1 MSAIGKNS
9 RASRESKDS
18 PGPLQLPLGIRL
30 NDECRFENYHISEA
44 NQPLLDALLDA
55 SPPDLLYI
63 CSQPQQ
69 GLSHLLQ
76 ALCHQQSQ
84 QPDQAA
90 AFYLPMRECLELGPE
105 LLEGVSQLGLLCI
118 DDLQLIA
125 GNAAWETAL
134 FNAFN
139 EIQDSHTRLV
149 IGARDKAT
157 ELQLSLPDL
166 QSRLQLAPL
175 YQLQMLNDE
184 DKKQLLQLRA
194 RARGMNLSPAVAA
207 YILARTERSLNAL
220 IEVLDALDASSL
232 AHQRPLTIPLVRD
245 TMAW

>member
-1 MSAIGKNS
+1 MADIGKD
-9 RASRESKDS
+9 SRESHR
-18 PGPLQLPLGIRL
+18 PLQLPLGIRL

-55 SPPDLLYI
+55 SPPSLLYI
-63 CSQPQQ
+63 CGQPQQ

-84 QPDQAA
+84 QSDQGP
-90 AFYLPMRECLELGPE
+90 AFYLPMGECLELGPE
-105 LLEGVSQLGLLCI
+105 LLEGVAQLGLLCI
-118 DDLQLIA
+118 DDLHLIA
-125 GNAAWETAL
+125 GHPAWETAL

-139 EIQDSHTRLV
+139 EIYDSDTRLV
-149 IGARDKAT
+149 IGARDRAT
-157 ELQLSLPDL
+157 ELQLSLADL

-175 YQLQMLNDE
+175 YQLQLLNDE

-207 YILARTERSLNAL
+207 YILARTERSLDAL
-220 IEVLDALDASSL
+220 MTVLDALDASSL

-245 TMAW
+245 TMDW

>member
-1 MSAIGKNS
+1 MSAHSKESS
-9 RASRESKDS
+9 R
-18 PGPLQLPLGIRL
+18 PLQLPLGIRL

-44 NQPLLDALLDA
+44 NQPLLDALLDE
-55 SPPDLLYI
+55 SPPALLYI
-63 CSQPQQ
+63 RSQPQQ

-76 ALCHQQSQ
+76 ALCHQQSLQ
-84 QPDQAA
+84 QPEQGA

-125 GNAAWETAL
+125 GNPAWERAL

-139 EIQDSHTRLV
+139 DIHGSATRLV
-149 IGARDKAT
+149 IGARDTASD
-157 ELQLSLPDL
+157 LQLSLPDL

-175 YQLQMLNDE
+175 YQLHMLNDD

-207 YILARTERSLNAL
+207 YILARTERSLKAL
-220 IEVLDALDASSL
+220 VQVLDALDASSL